1 MFTIVCQCGCSS
13 ISALADGFSLHLIER
28 LTPLYLF
35 ASLIVPATVVMW
47 QEDRALMLTAPS
59 EVVAPEAVQREGGR
73 AAGPAL
79 KV

>member
-1 MFTIVCQCGCSS
+1 V
-13 ISALADGFSLHLIER
+13 IEK
-28 LTPLYLF
+28 LTPLHLY
-35 ASLIVPATVVMW
+35 ASLVVPATVVIW

-59 EVVAPEAVQREGGR
+59 EVVAPEAVEREGGR